1 MHIDKEREAFERWVT
16 DDGKYPNCGRKL
28 SGKDEYALNTTYLYW
43 QAWMAR
49 AELCAKEKK

>member
-16 DDGKYPNCGRKL
+16 DDGKYPNCARKL